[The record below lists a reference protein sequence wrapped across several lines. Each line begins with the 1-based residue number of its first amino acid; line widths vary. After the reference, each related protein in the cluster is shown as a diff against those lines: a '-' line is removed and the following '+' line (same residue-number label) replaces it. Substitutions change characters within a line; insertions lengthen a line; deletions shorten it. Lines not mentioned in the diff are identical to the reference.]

1 MSTAWAFL
9 YLYNLHKEEIN
20 MIKGLAITPPILGRI
35 SIGKM
40 VERNGKRIPEKDDQF
55 TLTSQ
60 IQNKDGWVK
69 HPLDEQLRAK
79 APNQKLRS
87 IPVRMIFNDP
97 ELNLR
102 AEYSLFDRQT
112 GRPVCVGNG
121 EICQRLTN
129 QGIEQHPCPSPD
141 LCALAQGGLCKP
153 YGRLHVNLD
162 ESDELGT
169 FIFRTTGF
177 NSIRTLAARLSYYHA
192 ASNGLLSCLPLQLIL
207 RGKSTTQS
215 YRTPV
220 YYVDLTLREGI
231 HLQEAIQMAKEIDQK
246 SKLAGFNQNALDQMA
261 LQGYENSQ
269 FKVDS
274 EEGLD
279 LVEEFYTDKVAEYEQ
294 TQPEPKGKAKSK
306 FNQSEDFVQ
315 DIQKGLQMSVRAVN

>member
-1 MSTAWAFL
+1 
-9 YLYNLHKEEIN
+9 

-40 VERNGKRIPEKDDQF
+40 VEKNGKRLPEKDDQF
-55 TLTSQ
+55 TITSQ
-60 IQNKDGWVK
+60 IQNKEGWVK

-79 APNQKLRS
+79 APNQKLRT

-112 GRPVCVGNG
+112 GRPVCMGNG
-121 EICQRLTN
+121 ETCQRLTN

-141 LCALAQGGLCKP
+141 LCKLGQGSNCKP

-192 ASNGLLSCLPLQLIL
+192 ASNGLLSCLPLQLTL

-220 YYVDLTLREGI
+220 YYVDLTLRDGI
-231 HLQEAIQMAKEIDQK
+231 QLQEAIQTAKSIDQQ
-246 SKLAGFNQNALDQMA
+246 SKQAGFNQIALDQMA
-261 LQGYENSQ
+261 RQGFSNAKFEVN
-269 FKVDS
+269 S
-274 EEGLD
+274 EEGMD
-279 LVEEFYTDKVAEYEQ
+279 VAEEFYTDELIESEQ
-294 TQPEPKGKAKSK
+294 TKFDSKTKTKSK
-306 FNQSEDFVQ
+306 FNQGEGFVQ
-315 DIQKGLQMSVRAVN
+315 DIQQGLQGSVRAVN

>member
-1 MSTAWAFL
+1 
-9 YLYNLHKEEIN
+9 
-20 MIKGLAITPPILGRI
+20 MIKGLAITPPVLGRI

-40 VERNGKRIPEKDDQF
+40 VEKNGKRLPEKDDQF

-69 HPLDEQLRAK
+69 HPLDEQLRAT
-79 APNQKLRS
+79 APNQKLRT

-121 EICQRLTN
+121 ETCQRLTN
-129 QGIEQHPCPSPD
+129 QGLEQHPCPSPD
-141 LCALAQGGLCKP
+141 LCPMAQGGNCKP

-162 ESDELGT
+162 ESDEFGT

-192 ASNGLLSCLPLQLIL
+192 ASGGLLSCLPLQLTL

-215 YRTPV
+215 YRQPV
-220 YYVDLTLREGI
+220 YYVDLTLREGVSLNDAI
-231 HLQEAIQMAKEIDQK
+231 VQAKQIDEQSKAAGFYQEA
-246 SKLAGFNQNALDQMA
+246 LDHIA
-261 LQGYENSQ
+261 RQGYGNARFEVG
-269 FKVDS
+269 VD
-274 EEGLD
+274 EDVD
-279 LVEEFYTDKVAEYEQ
+279 LVEEFYTDDHSEVEQ
-294 TQPEPKGKAKSK
+294 GQIESKAKTKPK
-306 FNQSEDFVQ
+306 FNQREGFVQ
-315 DIQKGLQMSVRAVN
+315 DIQQGLQGSVRAVN

>member
-1 MSTAWAFL
+1 
-9 YLYNLHKEEIN
+9 

-35 SIGKM
+35 SIGKV
-40 VERNGKRIPEKDDQF
+40 VEKNGKRLPEKDDQF
-55 TLTSQ
+55 TITSQ
-60 IQNKDGWVK
+60 IQGKEGWIK

-121 EICQRLTN
+121 ETCQRLTH
-129 QGIEQHPCPSPD
+129 QGVEQHPCPSPD
-141 LCALAQGGLCKP
+141 LCPMAQGGNCKP

-192 ASNGLLSCLPLQLIL
+192 ASNGLLSCLPLQLTL

-220 YYVDLTLREGI
+220 YYVDLTLRDGVN
-231 HLQEAIQMAKEIDQK
+231 LQQAIQIAQDIDQQ
-246 SKLAGFNQNALDQMA
+246 SKASGFNQHALDQMA
-261 LQGYENSQ
+261 RQGYGNARFE
-269 FKVDS
+269 VDS

-279 LVEEFYTDKVAEYEQ
+279 LVEEFYTDVLVESEQ
-294 TQPEPKGKAKSK
+294 VHPNSKAKAKPK
-306 FNQSEDFVQ
+306 FHQGEGFVQ
-315 DIQKGLQMSVRAVN
+315 DIQKGLQQNVRAVN

>member
-1 MSTAWAFL
+1 
-9 YLYNLHKEEIN
+9 

-35 SIGKM
+35 SIGRMIEK
-40 VERNGKRIPEKDDQF
+40 NGKRLPEKDDQF
-55 TLTSQ
+55 TITSQ
-60 IQNKDGWVK
+60 IQSKEGWVK
-69 HPLDEQLRAK
+69 HPLDEQLRAN

-97 ELNLR
+97 DLNLR
-102 AEYSLFDRQT
+102 AEYTLFDRQT

-121 EICQRLTN
+121 ETCQRLTN
-129 QGIEQHPCPSPD
+129 QGVEQLPCPSPD
-141 LCALAQGGLCKP
+141 LCPLAQGGNCKP

-162 ESDELGT
+162 ESDEFGT

-215 YRTPV
+215 YRQPV

-231 HLQEAIQMAKEIDQK
+231 SLNETIMQAKQMDEQSKQAGFYQEALDFTARK
-246 SKLAGFNQNALDQMA
+246 GFGNGRMD
-261 LQGYENSQ
+261 
-269 FKVDS
+269 VDM

-279 LVEEFYTDKVAEYEQ
+279 VVEEFYQPVEGQQIEE
-294 TQPEPKGKAKSK
+294 TQPEFNIQQGLKG
-306 FNQSEDFVQ
+306 
-315 DIQKGLQMSVRAVN
+315 SVTALN

>member
-1 MSTAWAFL
+1 
-9 YLYNLHKEEIN
+9 

-40 VERNGKRIPEKDDQF
+40 VEKNGKRIPEKDDQF

-60 IQNKDGWVK
+60 IQNKEGWVK

-121 EICQRLTN
+121 ETCQRLTN
-129 QGIEQHPCPSPD
+129 QGVEHHPCPSPD
-141 LCALAQGGLCKP
+141 LCSLAQGGLCKP
-153 YGRLHVNLD
+153 YGRLYVNLD

-192 ASNGLLSCLPLQLIL
+192 ASNGLLSCLPLQLTL

-220 YYVDLTLREGI
+220 YYVDLTLREGV
-231 HLQEAIQMAKEIDQK
+231 HLQEAIQTAKAIDQK
-246 SKLAGFNQNALDQMA
+246 SKLAGFNQAALDQVA
-261 LQGYENSQ
+261 RQGCGNARFE
-269 FKVDS
+269 VDR
-274 EEGLD
+274 EEGEVI
-279 LVEEFYTDKVAEYEQ
+279 VEEFYTAS
-294 TQPEPKGKAKSK
+294 TQQQDQKQVQGLT
-306 FNQSEDFVQ
+306 QVQ
-315 DIQKGLQMSVRAVN
+315 DVQNGLQQSVSTVS

>member
-1 MSTAWAFL
+1 
-9 YLYNLHKEEIN
+9 

-35 SIGKM
+35 SIGKV
-40 VERNGKRIPEKDDQF
+40 VEKNGKRLPEKDDQF
-55 TLTSQ
+55 TITSQ
-60 IQNKDGWVK
+60 IQSKEGWIK
-69 HPLDEQLRAK
+69 HPLDEQLRSK
-79 APNQKLRS
+79 APNQKLRT

-102 AEYSLFDRQT
+102 AEYTLFDRQT

-121 EICQRLTN
+121 ETCQRLTN
-129 QGIEQHPCPSPD
+129 QGVEQHSCPSPD
-141 LCALAQGGLCKP
+141 LCPLAQGGNCKP

-220 YYVDLTLREGI
+220 YYVDLTLKDGVN
-231 HLQEAIQMAKEIDQK
+231 LQQAIQMAQEIDQQ
-246 SKLAGFNQNALDQMA
+246 SKQAGFNQTALDQTA
-261 LQGYENSQ
+261 RQGFANAQ
-269 FKVDS
+269 FEVNA

-279 LVEEFYTDKVAEYEQ
+279 FVEEFYSDENQETNIEQ
-294 TQPEPKGKAKSK
+294 VKSETTARTKAKPK
-306 FNQSEDFVQ
+306 PNQGEGFVQ
-315 DIQKGLQMSVRAVN
+315 DIQKGLQGSVRAVN